1 MDNDINKVSNLVR
14 REIEALIAVPLIRVF
29 MDERGRG
36 KAIELA
42 GSVIKELA
50 LESGKMLAAI
60 SGGDTM
66 KHLADVFSFFS
77 MGGALEFDVLAATDN
92 KLSLNVTRCRYAEMY
107 KKHGIEEFGY
117 LLSCGRDFALIEG
130 FNPGIKLTR
139 TQTIMEGADCCDF
152 CFTQRDEYEDGEQM

>member
-14 REIEALIAVPLIRVF
+14 REIEALIAVPLIRAF
-29 MDERGRG
+29 MDESGRE

-42 GSVIKELA
+42 GSVIKNLA
-50 LESGKMLAAI
+50 LESGKMLAVI

-77 MGGALEFDVLAATDN
+77 KGGALEFEVLVANDN

-107 KKHGIEEFGY
+107 KKRGIEEFGY
-117 LLSCGRDFALIEG
+117 LLSCGRDFALVEG

-152 CFTQRDEYEDGEQM
+152 CFTQRDENKD